1 MRSEYS
7 VTTLLE
13 NMGYIFDASKGIW
26 SRPEYSGIN
35 YSDGDDVE
43 DNIAAV
49 INQASDLTV
58 LSTELKMHCID
69 WVSRYHLSGER
80 ANIIRPF
87 SGLLSGDVLEIG
99 AGCGAITRYLGELGG
114 NVLALEGT
122 IRRATIAKS
131 RTRDLPNV
139 AVLAESFESF
149 DCNYKFDAITL
160 IGVLEYANLFIK
172 ADDSAL
178 AMLKKVKSLLKDD
191 GVLIIAIEN
200 QLGLKYFAGAP
211 EDHLSIPMYGI
222 EGLYGKD
229 EAQTFG
235 KKVIEKLLKK
245 SDFEEI
251 RFLAPLPD
259 YKLPVSIVTENGFK
273 NNKFDAS
280 ALAWQSAHK
289 DPQLPQNCHFT
300 MELAWPQ
307 LFKNE
312 LALDMSNS
320 FLIVASPS
328 EKVLF
333 NKNVLAYHYST
344 NRKREY
350 CKETLFLNNENSIQV
365 KYNRIEHS
373 SDVSI
378 DSSSLIQFC
387 CKDNA
392 QYEEGRLLLFDFVRI
407 VKRDN
412 WKINEVAE
420 FFDRYTRA
428 LVEILSREKISVDT
442 TNPYEFLPGFFV
454 DAVPQNIIIR
464 SNGSAVLIDN
474 EWTSKENIEYGFLIF
489 RSLLSLLSNIGPLG
503 RTNDNEV
510 IYRKDFV
517 EHILLSINLTLK
529 PEDITRYAI
538 LESRIREQV
547 IGVNIKDYSNWWPDQ
562 HLNTKNTDS
571 EVEALKLY
579 LQKTEAAFYAAE
591 NLALTRLA
599 IIENQNKE
607 IQKITVAFND
617 AEKIATH
624 RLTEIKQLIGEAGNL
639 SNALVEAQNL
649 LTKSREESAE
659 LTNQLVAT
667 NTALNT
673 TQSLAQKRIEEI
685 DALNIQLRD
694 TEKGL
699 SEAEIITKNQHKE
712 IAALIEQIANTE
724 KGLLEA
730 QQLLDVSRKD
740 SLACASQL
748 AATSSALSDAQLIV
762 NTYHQN
768 IQQLQSKLRD
778 TEKGLAASESL
789 VKIHQAENLRLQDAL
804 TRMESSFR
812 DLEEV
817 AYARLEECT
826 RINNQL
832 FDTQKGLNNA
842 EKLFENEKIINIQL
856 QDYISSIED
865 TLDKNR
871 ANLCAQEEIIDNLN
885 KAKTQK
891 DAEILLLSETIE
903 KKEEH
908 IQAIEGSKVWR
919 AAKLLGLIK
928 GSL

>member
-7 VTTLLE
+7 VTTLLK

-172 ADDSAL
+172 ADNSTL

-222 EGLYGKD
+222 EGLYEKD

-235 KKVIEKLLKK
+235 KKVLEKLLKK

-280 ALAWQSAHK
+280 ALAWQSANK

-333 NKNVLAYHYST
+333 DKNVLAYHYST

-373 SDVSI
+373 SDLFI

-387 CKDNA
+387 CKDTA
-392 QYEEGRLLLFDFVRI
+392 QYEEGRPLLFDFVRI

-428 LVEILSREKISVDT
+428 LAEILSREKISVDT
-442 TNPYEFLPGFFV
+442 TNPYEVLPGFFV

-464 SNGSAVLIDN
+464 SDGSAALIDN

-503 RTNDNEV
+503 RINDNEV

-517 EHILLSINLTLK
+517 EKILLSIKLTLK
-529 PEDITRYAI
+529 PEDIARYAV

-547 IGVNIKDYSNWWPDQ
+547 IGVDIKDYSNWWPDQ
-562 HLNTKNTDS
+562 HLNSKNTDS
-571 EVEALKLY
+571 EVDLLKLN
-579 LQKTEAAFYAAE
+579 LEKTEAAFYAAE
-591 NLALTRLA
+591 GLALSRLT
-599 IIENQNKE
+599 IIESQSNELHN
-607 IQKITVAFND
+607 ITVAFKD
-617 AEKIATH
+617 VERIAIN
-624 RLTEIKQLIGEAGNL
+624 RLTEIKQLISEVGHL
-639 SNALVEAQNL
+639 SQALIEAQNL
-649 LTKSREESAE
+649 LMQSHEESAE
-659 LTNQLVAT
+659 LTNQIV
-667 NTALNT
+667 
-673 TQSLAQKRIEEI
+673 Q
-685 DALNIQLRD
+685 

-699 SEAEIITKNQHKE
+699 A
-712 IAALIEQIANTE
+712 
-724 KGLLEA
+724 EA
-730 QQLLDVSRKD
+730 QQLLTVSRQESKE
-740 SLACASQL
+740 LTKQL
-748 AATSSALSDAQLIV
+748 AATNDALQEAQSIVSCYLRDIESLQNKLWNTESALLAAESATQK
-762 NTYHQN
+762 
-768 IQQLQSKLRD
+768 QSEEVSHLKNRIESAD
-778 TEKGLAASESL
+778 KELAASQML
-789 VKIHQAENLRLQDAL
+789 VKTCQKDNSQLRDLL
-804 TRMESSFR
+804 TQTESSFR
-812 DLEEV
+812 NFEKM
-817 AYARLEECT
+817 AYT
-826 RINNQL
+826 RIE
-832 FDTQKGLNNA
+832 
-842 EKLFENEKIINIQL
+842 EKEK
-856 QDYISSIED
+856 YIKSIED
-865 TLDKNR
+865 
-871 ANLCAQEEIIDNLN
+871 
-885 KAKTQK
+885 
-891 DAEILLLSETIE
+891 
-903 KKEEH
+903 
-908 IQAIEGSKVWR
+908 SKLWR
-919 AAKLLGLIK
+919 AAKLLGLFK